1 MQSNK
6 IYNTS
11 NLIEFIFLQISINV
25 NISTPHTS
33 GMTAIELWMI
43 MCVVMVFAALC
54 EYGVLIRIA
63 SNKKKIKPQN
73 KSMKWNLSLKL
84 EDKNEPGN
92 DTSRLRKIDNVS
104 LIVFP
109 TTFSIFVLMYSIW
122 VQN

>member
-1 MQSNK
+1 
-6 IYNTS
+6 
-11 NLIEFIFLQISINV
+11 
-25 NISTPHTS
+25 
-33 GMTAIELWMI
+33 MI

-73 KSMKWNLSLKL
+73 KSMKWNLSLKS
-84 EDKNEPGN
+84 EDENEQGN
-92 DTSRLRKIDNVS
+92 GTSRLRKIDNVS

-109 TTFSIFVLMYSIW
+109 TTFSIFVLMYCIW